1 MALIEHPLL
10 AVKIRDALR
19 QEGIPFLFE
28 TRLDENVM
36 AVRVVGQVM
45 EREGVL
51 RELSIR
57 RDTFQCCEQPAIFMK

>member
-10 AVKIRDALR
+10 AVTIRNALL
-19 QEGIPFLFE
+19 QEGIPFLFD

-51 RELSIR
+51 RERAAGS
-57 RDTFQCCEQPAIFMK
+57 